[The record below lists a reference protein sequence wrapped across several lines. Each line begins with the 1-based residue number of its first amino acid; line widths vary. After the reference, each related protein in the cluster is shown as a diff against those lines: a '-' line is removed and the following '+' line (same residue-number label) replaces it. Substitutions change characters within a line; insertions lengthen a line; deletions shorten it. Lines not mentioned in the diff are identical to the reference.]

1 MDLGDPEPSREA
13 TPCRPLQAPPSLVRL
28 GRRLSRWVPSA
39 RPPPPTIALC
49 GGSPRRCPFAGRE
62 PEGWGRGVQGT
73 QSASSV
79 APGHGRGS
87 VLVEFGGHSPR
98 PVPAPTSSRGPS
110 GTSPRWDHWVHND
123 RLLASAARGRVRWA
137 FCVVGEAPGP
147 RARASFC
154 TDAWP
159 SAHLCSLLGRHLA
172 TGRPCCRRQ
181 SESSWVT
188 AALAA
193 CGPQTRR
200 APCPPGPA
208 WTPPLAPGGRPLS
221 AAGAAVA
228 ASGPRW
234 WPVTAAAGVTA
245 TEQLAGLCRS
255 VAASDRT
262 RSDEDSGSSQSGA
275 GGGPAPPPDPVGAGP
290 PPGSGRWDRR
300 PPLAGRP
307 GPQPPGPRD

>member
-1 MDLGDPEPSREA
+1 MTGSW
-13 TPCRPLQAPPSLVRL
+13 PL
-28 GRRLSRWVPSA
+28 
-39 RPPPPTIALC
+39 
-49 GGSPRRCPFAGRE
+49 
-62 PEGWGRGVQGT
+62 
-73 QSASSV
+73 
-79 APGHGRGS
+79 
-87 VLVEFGGHSPR
+87 
-98 PVPAPTSSRGPS
+98 
-110 GTSPRWDHWVHND
+110 
-123 RLLASAARGRVRWA
+123 AARGRVRWA

-147 RARASFC
+147 RAWASFC

-159 SAHLCSLLGRHLA
+159 SAHLCPLLGRHLA

-188 AALAA
+188 AAPAA

-208 WTPPLAPGGRPLS
+208 WTPPLAPAGRPLS
-221 AAGAAVA
+221 AAGAAVGA
-228 ASGPRW
+228 ASAPRW

-307 GPQPPGPRD
+307 GPQPPGPRDREPHTRVVPSAGASGDPGGQRGPAGTPSRRCALARRRRLGCQVASGRPGLGRLTPQGPRLTLVTP